1 VLREAGADV
10 VGIASIF
17 TYGLSASEAKLKE
30 HNVINHSLCTL
41 DTLVDAAVEMGHIT
55 PEEKEKI
62 LKFRANPS
70 DESWMK

>member
-1 VLREAGADV
+1 
-10 VGIASIF
+10 
-17 TYGLSASEAKLKE
+17 
-30 HNVINHSLCTL
+30 
-41 DTLVDAAVEMGHIT
+41 VDAAVEMGHIT